1 MNTMGWRFDLNIFK
15 TIEAIAPS
23 IARKVIA
30 PMTIILVGAA
40 TAPLSAQVIS
50 IENQGF
56 DTAPTSA
63 NNSIIYTNPLPTP
76 VNNSIIYGSPIPS
89 PSITYPYNS
98 YSYPSYYPG
107 WVTKVRGSRRTTLTN
122 PVLVNPTIRDSTL
135 INPTIIEIQ
144 PQRRYRVRERNTTI
158 LRPMNY

>member
-1 MNTMGWRFDLNIFK
+1 MNTLGWRFGLNIFK
-15 TIEAIAPS
+15 TIEAIAPRA
-23 IARKVIA
+23 ARKAIA
-30 PMTIILVGAA
+30 PMTIIFVGAA

-56 DTAPTSA
+56 DAAYPTSA
-63 NNSIIYTNPLPTP
+63 NNSIIYTNPIPTP
-76 VNNSIIYGSPIPS
+76 NNSIIYGSPIPS
-89 PSITYPYNS
+89 PSITYPHKS
-98 YSYPSYYPG
+98 YSYPSYYPDS
-107 WVTKVRGSRRTTLTN
+107 VTKVRDSRRTTLTN